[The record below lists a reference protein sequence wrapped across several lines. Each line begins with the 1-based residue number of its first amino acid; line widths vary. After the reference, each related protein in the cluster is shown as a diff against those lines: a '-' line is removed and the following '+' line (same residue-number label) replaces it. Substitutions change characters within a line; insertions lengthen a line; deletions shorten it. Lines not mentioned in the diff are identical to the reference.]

1 MTQSG
6 TRKKTAGTGKK
17 KASRSKTAS
26 TSSTTQ
32 MPLLVSKS
40 AKVRFASSSPVKPQK
55 TSSQSSS
62 PGEEK
67 PGASSRPGQPP
78 AKSAEPTWD
87 DEGWETQG
95 WSKPR
100 KITAQE
106 HEELKKVFD
115 ENENPRIRVLG
126 RPKKAFDEKANPS
139 GIRLS
144 LKQRRAFDEEAKRN
158 GFRSWQTWLKDLG
171 DRAAGLKEAN

>member
-6 TRKKTAGTGKK
+6 TRKKTAETSKK

-26 TSSTTQ
+26 KSSTTRTE
-32 MPLLVSKS
+32 LLKSKS
-40 AKVRFASSSPVKPQK
+40 ATARFASSSPVKPKK

-62 PGEEK
+62 LGEEK
-67 PGASSRPGQPP
+67 PVASSRRGQLP

-87 DEGWETQG
+87 DEGWEIQG

-100 KITAQE
+100 RITAQE
-106 HEELKKVFD
+106 HAELKKVFD
-115 ENENPRIRVLG
+115 ENGKPRIRALG
-126 RPKKAFDEKANPS
+126 RPKKALDEKANPS

>member
-6 TRKKTAGTGKK
+6 TRKKTAETSKK
-17 KASRSKTAS
+17 KASRSKIAS
-26 TSSTTQ
+26 TSSTTRTA
-32 MPLLVSKS
+32 LLVSKS
-40 AKVRFASSSPVKPQK
+40 AKAKSASSSPVKPQK
-55 TSSQSSS
+55 NSLLSSS
-62 PGEEK
+62 LGEEK
-67 PGASSRPGQPP
+67 PVASSRHGPP
-78 AKSAEPTWD
+78 RAKSVEPTRD

-100 KITAQE
+100 RITAQE
-106 HEELKKVFD
+106 HDELKKVFD
-115 ENENPRIRVLG
+115 ENGNPRIRVLG
-126 RPKKAFDEKANPS
+126 RPKKALDEKANPS